1 MEREKIYKK
10 SFNFFKHN
18 LEGRVGFS
26 LVETIIYLAIVGILL
41 VAVLNF
47 HFSLSGTSAKL
58 WAKINVSENRRFVL
72 QTIDY
77 LSRNSTGLLKD
88 VNGDCTTSS
97 ALSFYFDDDTYLP
110 GTCVSSGGGVKIT
123 SESNRVKLTCYPNIT
138 NNGQYNACDATAG
151 NSYWLS
157 SPEVSLATNGL
168 FFATSTATSTAGTF
182 MNVEANL
189 TLINISN
196 NQTELLAT
204 STATSTITLKNQ
216 QADALVAWWRLN
228 DAGNAATDSKN
239 NYDAATCRGLSSQQ
253 TALVNASV
261 YAVDFENDSGANC
274 AIDDAT
280 GLNLSGQFTLS
291 AWAKIESFA
300 VAENDYLI
308 SKQNTGV
315 YQGYAMWVRD
325 NYLFCG
331 ICDNS
336 SCVEKSEDTAPLA
349 TGSTYNFACTYNPD
363 IDQMKLYVFQ
373 EGVGGFG
380 TTTSAIT
387 ENLVNSSATL
397 YLAAYGAANYFDG
410 LIDEVRIYSRAL
422 ADQEI
427 WALQSQG
434 ATAN

>member
-1 MEREKIYKK
+1 M
-10 SFNFFKHN
+10 FKQTQKQA
-18 LEGRVGFS
+18 GFS

-77 LSRNSTGLLKD
+77 LARNAAGLLKD

-97 ALSFYFDDDTYLP
+97 TLAFYFSNDTYLP
-110 GTCVSSGGGVKIT
+110 GTCVENGGGVKIT
-123 SESNRVKLTCYPNIT
+123 SASNRVKLTCYPNIT
-138 NNGQYNACDATAG
+138 NNGQYNACNATAG

-157 SPEVSLATNGL
+157 SPDVSLSGQGL
-168 FFATSTATSTAGTF
+168 FFATSTATSTAGTL

-196 NQTELLAT
+196 GQTELLAT

-216 QADALVAWWRLN
+216 QPDALVAWWKL
-228 DAGNAATDSKN
+228 DDDVESGAVDSKN
-239 NYDAATCRGLSSQQ
+239 NHDAECLAKAQQ
-253 TALVNASV
+253 TELVR
-261 YAVDFENDSGANC
+261 DSGYAFNFDVADSGSC
-274 AIDDAT
+274 NVPQEGHDA
-280 GLNLSGQFTLS
+280 LNISGQFTLG
-291 AWAKIESFA
+291 AWVRATSFPGS
-300 VAENDYLI
+300 VDYI
-308 SKQNTGV
+308 INKQSPDI
-315 YQGYAMWVRD
+315 YQGYAMGINSRQF
-325 NYLFCG
+325 FCS

-336 SCVEKSEDTAPLA
+336 SCVEKTDA
-349 TGSTYNFACTYNPD
+349 TILDYGVTYYLSCSYNPD
-363 IDQMKLYVFQ
+363 TDQMKLYVFS
-373 EGVGGFG
+373 EGVGGIS

-387 ENLVNSSATL
+387 ENLVNSDNKL
-397 YLAAYGAANYFDG
+397 YLASDSSGGAGYFDG
-410 LIDEVRIYSRAL
+410 LLDEVRLYSRAL
-422 ADQEI
+422 SDQEI

>member
-1 MEREKIYKK
+1 MLIKK
-10 SFNFFKHN
+10 QRQK
-18 LEGRVGFS
+18 LAGFS

-77 LSRNSTGLLKD
+77 LARNATGLLKD

-97 ALSFYFDDDTYLP
+97 TLAFYFDDDTYLP

-123 SESNRVKLTCYPNIT
+123 SESNRVKLTCYSNIT

-157 SPEVSLATNGL
+157 SPDVSLSGQGL
-168 FFATSTATSTAGTF
+168 FFATTTATSTAGTM
-182 MNVEANL
+182 MNIEANL

-216 QADALVAWWRLN
+216 QPDALVAWWRLN
-228 DAGNAATDSKN
+228 DIGDAATDSKN
-239 NYDAATCRGLSSQQ
+239 NYDASTCRGLSSQQ
-253 TALVNASV
+253 TALVNSSV
-261 YAVDFENDSGANC
+261 YAVDFENDDGANC
-274 AIDDAT
+274 AIDDAD
-280 GLNLSGQFTLS
+280 GLNVSGQFTLS
-291 AWAKIESFA
+291 AWVKPESF
-300 VAENDYLI
+300 VAGNYDYI
-308 SKQNTGV
+308 IAKHDPTTAH
-315 YQGYAMWVRD
+315 QGYAMWIR
-325 NYLFCG
+325 NNNLSCG

-336 SCVEKSEDTAPLA
+336 SCVEKTETMAPLA
-349 TGSTYNFACTYNPD
+349 TTHTYHLACTYNPD
-363 IDQMKLYVFQ
+363 TDQMKLYVFE
-373 EGVGGFG
+373 EGIGGVG

-387 ENLVNSSATL
+387 ENLVNYDGAL
-397 YLAAYGAANYFDG
+397 YLGANSEGISYFDG
-410 LIDEVRIYSRAL
+410 VIDEVRLYSRAL
-422 ADQEI
+422 LDQEI